1 MSWPLRLRSLP
12 NTSSA
17 VGDAVGALRASDG
30 QSGAATLTIVI
41 AAVGAVALDAAESD
55 GAEDRA
61 RVVLTVAVLAIVL
74 TAPLG
79 AVLIAVFGPRLLTHD
94 GAADGAGNGEAKE
107 LVPGGDAPPEGV

>member
-1 MSWPLRLRSLP
+1 MYKRQVAGFGLSRPERLFVALAWLP
-12 NTSSA
+12 K
-17 VGDAVGALRASDG
+17 
-30 QSGAATLTIVI
+30 ATVQ

-61 RVVLTVAVLAIVL
+61 RVVLTVAVLAIVM

-94 GAADGAGNGEAKE
+94 GAAAGAGNGEAKE
-107 LVPGGDAPPEGV
+107 LVAVGDAPPEGV

>member
-1 MSWPLRLRSLP
+1 M
-12 NTSSA
+12 
-17 VGDAVGALRASDG
+17 
-30 QSGAATLTIVI
+30 
-41 AAVGAVALDAAESD
+41 ALDAAESD

-94 GAADGAGNGEAKE
+94 GAADGAENGATEAKE
-107 LVPGGDAPPEGV
+107 LVAVGDAPPEGV